1 MVEYMGRNRVYIRP
15 EDVAEFIYETSKN
28 CKTVDEIQKQ
38 MRRIISY
45 LKEEKF
51 DKLRSEF
58 GVEL

>member
-1 MVEYMGRNRVYIRP
+1 MGRSRVYIRP